1 MRMNDPAWQVW
12 VWLAGALVCWLVMLV
27 VNPWRGLVGESF
39 RVVARAPW
47 LVVVAAVIGVGE
59 ELLGAG
65 MGVRGEW
72 EGVFAGGVETACHA
86 LTWVVSGKL
95 SGLLLLGMWV
105 VGWPGVRAGMGALV
119 PERHEGLWLG
129 MMVVGV
135 VAMAGGLWWQD
146 GGGWLGMGLGV
157 LSAPWQG
164 LAMVVVA
171 ERWRAEF
178 VAMVPVGGVAGWQPA
193 VVGAGRDRV
202 AWVTAV
208 GVVVAAAVLPLWWA
222 AGVWGLAAVVMMVR
236 RWVELRAGGVGAL
249 AGHLVVVAGSAV
261 MLEAVTAMV
270 GARVDGEVGEV
281 GRSVGVVAAVW
292 RAVLATVM
300 FGALVMGKPRVR
312 LGGKRGV
319 VGRAKVEGG
328 AGRGRE
334 RGTRSG

>member
-27 VNPWRGLVGESF
+27 VNPWRGLVGESL

-47 LVVVAAVIGVGE
+47 LVVVAAVIGVGD

-65 MGVRGEW
+65 MGAMGGW
-72 EGVFAGGVETACHA
+72 DGVFGGAVETVCHA

-95 SGLLLLGMWV
+95 AGVLLLGMWV

-135 VAMAGGLWWQD
+135 VAMVCGLWWQD

-202 AWVTAV
+202 AWVTAA
-208 GVVVAAAVLPLWWA
+208 GVVVAEAVLPLWWA

-249 AGHLVVVAGSAV
+249 AGHLLVVVGSAV
-261 MLEAVTAMV
+261 MLEAVAAMV
-270 GARVDGEVGEV
+270 GARVEGEVGAV
-281 GRSVGVVAAVW
+281 GRSVGVVAAVG

-312 LGGKRGV
+312 LGGKRGG
-319 VGRAKVEGG
+319 VGRVKGAGG
-328 AGRGRE
+328 AGRGRP
-334 RGTRSG
+334 RGSRAG

>member
-47 LVVVAAVIGVGE
+47 LVVVAAVIGVGD
-59 ELLGAG
+59 ELLGVG
-65 MGVRGEW
+65 MGAMGGW
-72 EGVFAGGVETACHA
+72 DGVFGGAVETACHA

-95 SGLLLLGMWV
+95 AGVFLLGMWV
-105 VGWPGVRAGMGALV
+105 LGWPGVRAGMGALV

-135 VAMAGGLWWQD
+135 VAMAVGLWWQD

-202 AWVTAV
+202 AWVTAA
-208 GVVVAAAVLPLWWA
+208 GVVVAEAVLPLWWA

-249 AGHLVVVAGSAV
+249 AGHLVVVVGSAV
-261 MLEAVTAMV
+261 ILEAVAAMV
-270 GARVDGEVGEV
+270 GARVEGEAGAV
-281 GRSVGVVAAVW
+281 GRSVGVVAAVG

-312 LGGKRGV
+312 LGGKRGGA
-319 VGRAKVEGG
+319 GRVKGAGG
-328 AGRGRE
+328 AGRGRP
-334 RGTRSG
+334 RGTRAG

>member
-27 VNPWRGLVGESF
+27 VNPWRGLVGESL

-47 LVVVAAVIGVGE
+47 LVVVAAVIGVGD
-59 ELLGAG
+59 ELLGVG
-65 MGVRGEW
+65 MGAMGGW
-72 EGVFAGGVETACHA
+72 DGVFGGAVETACHA
-86 LTWVVSGKL
+86 LTWVVSGTL
-95 SGLLLLGMWV
+95 AGVLLLGMWV

-135 VAMAGGLWWQD
+135 VAMVVGLWWQD

-202 AWVTAV
+202 AWVTAA
-208 GVVVAAAVLPLWWA
+208 GVVVAEAVLPLWWA

-249 AGHLVVVAGSAV
+249 AGHLVVVVGSAV
-261 MLEAVTAMV
+261 ILEAGAAMV
-270 GARVDGEVGEV
+270 GARVAGEAGAV
-281 GRSVGVVAAVW
+281 GRSVGVVAAVG

-312 LGGKRGV
+312 LGGKRGGA
-319 VGRAKVEGG
+319 GRVKGAGG
-328 AGRGRE
+328 AGRGRP
-334 RGTRSG
+334 RGTRAG